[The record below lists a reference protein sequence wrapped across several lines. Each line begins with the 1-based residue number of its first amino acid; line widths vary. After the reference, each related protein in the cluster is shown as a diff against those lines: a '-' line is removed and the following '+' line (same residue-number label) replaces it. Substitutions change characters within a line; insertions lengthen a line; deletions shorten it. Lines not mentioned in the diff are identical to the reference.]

1 MSKQSC
7 QAQPQKIQAKHVT
20 ATPTYLEHRLVA
32 NSPEMNR
39 RCMGLANVPCGPW
52 NRNAKLLNI
61 EFDAIGNT
69 ALQKET
75 MLSAIMLTL

>member
-1 MSKQSC
+1 MSKQNC
-7 QAQPQKIQAKHVT
+7 QAHPQKIQAKHLT

-39 RCMGLANVPCGPW
+39 HCMGLANVPCGPW

-61 EFDAIGNT
+61 EDDAIGNT
-69 ALQKET
+69 ARQRKPW
-75 MLSAIMLTL
+75 

>member
-1 MSKQSC
+1 MVACVSC
-7 QAQPQKIQAKHVT
+7 QSKVAKHNPKNTAKRVT
-20 ATPTYLEHRLVA
+20 ATPTYLEHQLVA

-69 ALQKET
+69 ALQRKPC
-75 MLSAIMLTL
+75 